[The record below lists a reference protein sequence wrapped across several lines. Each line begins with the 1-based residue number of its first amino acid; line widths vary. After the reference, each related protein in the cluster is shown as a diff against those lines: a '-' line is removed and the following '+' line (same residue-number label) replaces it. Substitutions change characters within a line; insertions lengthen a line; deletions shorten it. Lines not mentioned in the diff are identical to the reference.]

1 MKEKEKGGY
10 AIWRN
15 DNVLN
20 ASITG
25 LWNATVA
32 NSYRK
37 EFIRQALMLT
47 HAPWAHIVYLDSWVL
62 GTPEIEPIIKGLVQW
77 CNNNNLV
84 CAANVYSRNML
95 KEYQLN
101 KMLVSQENKFD
112 LRHFDDLDEAIQWLQ
127 MASFDARYPDLEIT
141 KRFA

>member
-1 MKEKEKGGY
+1 MKEKGDFE
-10 AIWRN
+10 IWRN

-32 NSYRK
+32 NNYRK
-37 EFIRQALMLT
+37 EFLKQAFVLT
-47 HAPWAHIVYLDSWVL
+47 HSPWAHIVYLDNWVL
-62 GTPEIEPIIKGLVQW
+62 GTPEIEPIIQSLVQW
-77 CNNNNLV
+77 CNNNNLA

-101 KMLVSQENKFD
+101 KMLVSDENKFV
-112 LRHFDDLDEAIQWLQ
+112 LQHFYELDEAIQWLQ
-127 MASFDARYPDLEIT
+127 TESFDVRFPNVEIAR
-141 KRFA
+141 RFA